1 MDTQGSTRVGSSMG
15 FENWLPLVC
24 INSCQHV
31 LLEAFQRWLR
41 PECTSSEEYQRRR
54 SSIKSVIMLL
64 LKTAATGALATVLD
78 ALIEIRRR
86 HMYLASLREEVGA
99 DSMDVVPSPSG
110 YMGIGDLTRA
120 GISAWRSRLLIG
132 IDELEKQA
140 LRYGIHPS
148 HRFSPNDEKN
158 KGDAEDDDT
167 TTLSHDHGA
176 PHKKQISTTVEQ
188 LIHLVEA
195 QDQTSLESKVDV
207 LVDGLLPPRQ
217 DTAETEATCCSIC
230 MDDIVTQVE
239 VAGCR
244 HELCFS
250 CARMICDGTNAHQ
263 LPQCPFCRHPIEG
276 FKPIYRNK
284 ATSSD

>member
-1 MDTQGSTRVGSSMG
+1 MKG
-15 FENWLPLVC
+15 
-24 INSCQHV
+24 I
-31 LLEAFQRWLR
+31 
-41 PECTSSEEYQRRR
+41 
-54 SSIKSVIMLL
+54 IMLL

-86 HMYLASLREEVGA
+86 HMYLASLREEIGA
-99 DSMDVVPSPSG
+99 DTMGGEVSSPSG
-110 YMGIGDLTRA
+110 YLGIGNLTRA

-148 HRFSPNDEKN
+148 HRFSPNDGMDGVIVASKGGSGGDNN
-158 KGDAEDDDT
+158 KDDDDHHHH
-167 TTLSHDHGA
+167 HDGA
-176 PHKKQISTTVEQ
+176 QTKQISTTVQQ

-195 QDQTSLESKVDV
+195 QDQTKLESKVDT
-207 LVDGLLPPRQ
+207 LVDGLLGRSRG
-217 DTAETEATCCSIC
+217 DDATCTIC
-230 MDDIVTQVE
+230 MDDDVATQVE
-239 VAGCR
+239 IAGCR

-276 FKPIYRNK
+276 FKPIYHGK
-284 ATSSD
+284 SPAAPVTITTTTTST